1 MSTANA
7 EQLPAIH
14 HSGGVLLKA
23 GAGSGKTFVLV
34 EHMLHL
40 TRVWREEWEH
50 SKSDSFSDYLSK
62 KFSATVL
69 MTFTKLAAGEISVRL
84 TTRFQ
89 KMTEEASTGERD
101 WWEIALS
108 QLDRLTVTT
117 IDGFF
122 YKLVR
127 RGYFPQL
134 PPDVSI
140 IMDGPRQKRLV
151 ELFDLWWENNS
162 SELPE
167 SSRRD
172 AAIYRGPLAKTLLA
186 IFNDPALRDA
196 WMQFTPADAHPAKL
210 DWLAEELPKLE
221 NWQVFLSHNLIDVP
235 DKARASKN
243 KWVELAD
250 ALNKKN
256 KLANSWQE
264 ILDWG
269 DFADSEVGKTR
280 LNLGGSKE
288 LVGWYFD
295 EWKKFRDSIKKWSRA
310 YRLYEDAFSTKILP
324 WYETLVALV
333 KYLDTSLSPTDG
345 ITYGDLEYHVLRFMR
360 DSSTATRV
368 KKDFSYFV
376 VDEFQDTSRVQYEV
390 LQLLCGNDYSRIFC
404 VGDAKQAIYGFR
416 GGELRVFLD
425 LEKENAITTLP
436 LVSNYRSLLKVVA
449 FNNAFFETIFP
460 LGEKWEG
467 ADPHAVSMEA
477 QLVPDSSDRLPGE
490 VKILQVQ
497 LPDVA
502 AAFPAE
508 KDKKSPSWLTTHL
521 NQAEAIVFAD
531 YIQKR
536 VLTLDEGSIA
546 VLYKKLAP
554 STVLMAQL
562 MARGI
567 GFTAQAKIPYADDP
581 VAGMLYV
588 LLQDELG
595 EKKGQWAI
603 YMTMGYLRLLH
614 IEPGEEV
621 ENAVNQFGHDGQIYG
636 LTTAFD
642 LFLGRLGL
650 ANALHQGN
658 LAEVKIALELGA
670 GDKETVWSRLAA
682 RADERWSAD
691 FRFGKDPHKVIMQ
704 TSHGSKGLEYEVVLV
719 GGLSTNGPGRS
730 NQDWIGSLPGAALW
744 VDDPSE
750 RRKEATLQLLF
761 ERALAK
767 QKNFAEAKRLFY
779 VACTRAKSELVFAQF
794 SSELGQHSLNSSS
807 WALGLERL
815 LERGTNGLYTNE
827 KIILDKNSFNT
838 ESAGNMPFFHLNPL
852 GLSRRYGFSS
862 EQSQGVTSELSV
874 TRLGALLECPRK
886 FYFKNILKIAAPE
899 ENFIKEEVI
908 FGEEKEHRPLSSS
921 ERGSAIHLA
930 LSTAIKRNFVLPL
943 EWFGKPEQEK
953 MEWVLKEL
961 KHFSNDGHS
970 LISEEAFKFPIF
982 NFMIT
987 GIPDLLILSDENRSA
1002 QVWDF
1007 KTGRR
1012 SENKEIKYWQQLEA
1026 YAYGLWQLGSV
1037 AENQTITLQLAYVDE
1052 KTLVPREVSYT
1063 EVKDSLFAQWKI
1075 LTHLNDVNLDHCP
1088 NCPYK
1093 GICPK

>member
-14 HSGGVLLKA
+14 HTGGVLLKA

-40 TRVWREEWEH
+40 TRQWREEWEQ
-50 SKSDSFSDYLSK
+50 SKSEDFSDYLSK

-89 KMTEEASTGERD
+89 KMLDSAPEEEQP
-101 WWEIALS
+101 WWEVALA

-151 ELFDLWWENNS
+151 ELFDLWWENHAGD
-162 SELPE
+162 LPDGA
-167 SSRRD
+167 RRD

-196 WMQFTPADAHPAKL
+196 WMQFSPGDAHPTKL

-221 NWQVFLSHNLIDVP
+221 NWQSFLSHSSVEVP

-250 ALNKKN
+250 ALNSRVKV
-256 KLANSWQE
+256 ANTWKDILSWS
-264 ILDWG
+264 

-280 LNLGGSKE
+280 LALGGSKD

-295 EWKKFRDSIKKWSRA
+295 EWKNFRDSVKKWGRA
-310 YRLYEDAFSTKILP
+310 YRLYEEAFSEKILP

-333 KYLDTSLSPTDG
+333 KFLDSSLSPTDG
-345 ITYGDLEYHVLRFMR
+345 MTYGDLEYHVLRFMR
-360 DSSTATRV
+360 ETAIAERV
-368 KKDFSYFV
+368 KKDFNYFV

-390 LQLLCGNDYSRIFC
+390 LQLLCGNDYDRLFC

-416 GGELRVFLD
+416 GGELKVFLD

-436 LVSNYRSLLKVVA
+436 LVSNYRSLEKVVA

-467 ADPHAVSMEA
+467 TDPHAITMEA
-477 QLVPDSSDRLPGE
+477 QLVPEAIERMPGT
-490 VKILQVQ
+490 VKVLQVE
-497 LPDVA
+497 LPDVSD
-502 AAFPAE
+502 AFPNE
-508 KDKKSPSWLTTHL
+508 KEKKKPSWLSSHL
-521 NQAEAIVFAD
+521 NHAEAIVFAN
-531 YIQKR
+531 YIEQR
-536 VLTLDEGSIA
+536 LPSLNEGSIA

-581 VAGMLYV
+581 IAGMLYV
-588 LLQDELG
+588 LLQDKLG
-595 EKKGQWAI
+595 AKDGQWAI
-603 YMTMGYLRLLH
+603 YMTMGYLRLLR
-614 IEPGEEV
+614 IEPGDEV
-621 ENAVNQFGHDGQIYG
+621 ASAVKQFTVDGEIYG

-670 GDKETVWSRLAA
+670 GDSEVVWSRLAA
-682 RADERWSAD
+682 RAEERWSAD

-719 GGLSTNGPGRS
+719 GGLSTNGPGRN

-744 VDDPSE
+744 VDDPAE

-761 ERALAK
+761 ERALTK

-779 VACTRAKSELVFAQF
+779 VACTRAKSELVFAQLR
-794 SSELGQHSLNSSS
+794 SEIGQHSLHSAS

-815 LERGTNGLYTNE
+815 LEKGTDNLFERDTIELLPSAFQGE
-827 KIILDKNSFNT
+827 G
-838 ESAGNMPFFHLNPL
+838 AGNMPFFHLNPL
-852 GLSRRYGFSS
+852 GLSRRYGFNSD
-862 EQSQGVTSELSV
+862 QNQGVSSELSV

-886 FYFKNILKIAAPE
+886 FYFKNILKIAEPE
-899 ENFIKEEVI
+899 PVLIKEEVL
-908 FGEEKEHRPLSSS
+908 FGEEDEVRPLSSS
-921 ERGSAIHLA
+921 ERGSAVHLG

-953 MEWVLKEL
+953 MEWILGSLKN
-961 KHFSNDGHS
+961 FSNEGYS
-970 LISEEAFKFPIF
+970 LISEEPFKFPLF
-982 NFMIT
+982 NFMIS
-987 GIPDLLILSDENRSA
+987 GIPDLLILSEERKTA

-1012 SENKEIKYWQQLEA
+1012 TENNEIKYWQQLEA
-1026 YAYGLWQLGSV
+1026 YAYGLWQLGNVPIGQS
-1037 AENQTITLQLAYVDE
+1037 ITLQLAYVDE
-1052 KTLVPREVSYT
+1052 KLLVPREVSYT
-1063 EVKDSLFAQWKI
+1063 EVKESLFSQWKI
-1075 LTHLNDVNLDHCP
+1075 LSHLNDVNLDHCP
-1088 NCPYK
+1088 KCPYK